1 MKNELDGRAVQCP
14 SCSERF
20 VLELGASLAV
30 RTSAS
35 SSQSLVDEALV
46 ETSESTGSTARPE
59 SHANSALV
67 TNHAGITLSVTNNG
81 NSDTTVSLLGR
92 FEIKAVLGQGA
103 FGRVYRAYDPQ
114 LDRMLALK
122 VPLFSQEE
130 QQKAARFQAEA
141 KAAGRLRHPNIVPT
155 FDSGR
160 IGDQFYIA
168 SQFIEGDSLSARMK
182 KGKVDFKQAAKWTAS
197 LARALAYAHEM
208 GIVHRD
214 VKPQNVMLDAREEPQ
229 LMDFGLA
236 KRVNEDS
243 NMTTEGAL
251 LGTPAYMAPEQAR
264 GDTNKVGPLSD
275 QYAVGAILYELL
287 AGRRAFDGPPHAV
300 LAQILTKE
308 PESLLSID
316 SSIPKDLSAIA
327 QKAMN
332 KEASGR
338 YLSCGELAEDLERWL
353 RGETTLARPATV
365 LEQAIRWRQRNPVLA
380 VLIGALIGVISFA
393 ISGIS
398 IALWSAN
405 TARNSAQSALKDA
418 ENERARADEKAQ
430 EAINAL
436 SNAETERIRADG
448 KAKEAEESLKI
459 ADTERKQA
467 AVKSKLAEAQATLAF
482 QQKQLAESETRK
494 ADEAFRKIAEVSYQP
509 LIERAHTEYWNGNLE
524 LAKTSFSNA
533 NKRFGDWE
541 WDYVNRLLNPRST
554 KVPGTAHYNWIQY
567 SPDGKKLICA
577 ETNHTVGGQYK
588 NGEGFVV
595 LTSPVE
601 GGLIRRIQV
610 HPPASVG
617 SSYALNCIFDE
628 SSELV
633 LSAGIRSGT
642 DSEREL
648 TLTNVN
654 SGAVISRSTIPG
666 HWQEPRIIP
675 WPSFNEG
682 LVKDGWTYYLYSIS
696 SDRKLLLNKTPVP
709 QGPGPIAP
717 GFLAMHDSFVVS
729 RVDNGLNIEDRSPK
743 ARGKKIARIPHLGLP
758 LSIET
763 SRLGDIIVVED
774 ANSLTKIRISK
785 ATVETVQVE
794 RKAAKSLAMSGDGKF
809 VAIGTIDGGIRVFE
823 TSEMSVIADIRIHK
837 RSTAKI
843 CFSPDGKTIASTDGE
858 EVYLTPFPESNRT
871 SPLQTKEAKIT
882 EVAFHDGDA
891 ETTEQRIAVL
901 TSDEQ
906 LRIGPVASVLDSK
919 PQRFPSISRLSIKQ
933 DGRSICGVNDKEM
946 IAKVFAVDVPANE
959 MATIQLPQLESSN
972 TGGKAIIGFD
982 WNADTKHFAF
992 TSDEIAA
999 LRFDGTE
1006 LWRKVCSNPY
1016 APVFSKS
1023 GKALAYDRI
1032 LNVVSTE
1039 NGAAISEGSTFV
1051 NPRGFSHNQS
1061 LFAGVFGVDETSRKV
1076 AVRSLDPKSPGASML
1091 VGHTD
1096 KITQLQFSPN
1106 DQRIFTGSKDGTVRV
1121 WDAKTGSQL
1130 LTLCSF
1136 GEPVG
1141 GLDVSASG
1149 KRVVSF
1155 SEKGQIR
1162 VFETE

>member
-1 MKNELDGRAVQCP
+1 MKNELDGRAVKCP

-30 RTSAS
+30 QTSAS
-35 SSQSLVDEALV
+35 SSQSLVDEALI

-59 SHANSALV
+59 SPASSALE
-67 TNHAGITLSVTNNG
+67 TNQSRITSSITNDG
-81 NSDTTVSLLGR
+81 NLDTTVSFLGR

-168 SQFIEGDSLSARMK
+168 SQFIEGDSLSARIK

-214 VKPQNVMLDAREEPQ
+214 VKPQNVMLDEREEPQ

-332 KEASGR
+332 KEASRR

-353 RGETTLARPATV
+353 RGETTIARPATV
-365 LEQAIRWRQRNPVLA
+365 LEQVLRWRQRNPVLA
-380 VLIGALIGVISFA
+380 VLIGALASVITIA
-393 ISGIS
+393 IFGIS

-405 TARNSAQSALKDA
+405 TARNSAQLALKDA
-418 ENERARADEKAQ
+418 ENERTRADEKAQ
-430 EAINAL
+430 EAIKAL
-436 SNAETERIRADG
+436 SDAEAERKRADG
-448 KAKEAEESLKI
+448 KANEAEESLKT
-459 ADTERKQA
+459 ANLERKRA
-467 AVKSKLAEAQATLAF
+467 DEKSKLAEAQATLAF

-494 ADEAFRKIAEVSYQP
+494 ADEALRKIAEVTYQP

-554 KVPGTAHYNWIQY
+554 KVPGTAGYSWIQF
-567 SPDGKKLICA
+567 SPDGKKLVCA
-577 ETNHTVGGQYK
+577 ETHHTVGGQYK
-588 NGEGFVV
+588 NGEGYLVII
-595 LTSPVE
+595 SPAD

-610 HPPASVG
+610 NPPASIY
-617 SSYALNCIFDE
+617 SSYVENCIFDE
-628 SSELV
+628 SNELV
-633 LSAGIRSGT
+633 LSVGRKEGP
-642 DSEREL
+642 DPEREL

-654 SGAVISRSTIPG
+654 SGEVISRLAIPRNS
-666 HWQEPRIIP
+666 QEMIIP

-682 LVKDGWTYYLYSIS
+682 LIKEGSTYYGYSIS
-696 SDRKLLLNKTPVP
+696 SDRKLVLNKAPVP
-709 QGPGPIAP
+709 QGPEPIAP
-717 GFLAMHDSFVVS
+717 GFFAMQDGFVFS
-729 RVDNGLNIEDRSPK
+729 RVDKGLNIEDRSPK
-743 ARGKKIARIPHLGLP
+743 ARGKKIARFPIAQLP
-758 LSIET
+758 LSIST
-763 SRLGDIIVVED
+763 SRAGDIVVLED

-785 ATVETVQVE
+785 STVETVPVE
-794 RKAAKSLAMSGDGKF
+794 RKATKTLAMSRDGRF

-823 TSEMSVIADIRIHK
+823 TSEMSVMADIRIHK

-858 EVYLTPFPESNRT
+858 EIYLTPFPESNRT
-871 SPLQTKEAKIT
+871 STLQTNEGKIT

-891 ETTEQRIAVL
+891 ETKEQRIVVL

-919 PQRFPSISRLSIKQ
+919 PQRFPGISRVSVKQ
-933 DGRSICGVNDKEM
+933 DGKSFCGVDDKEM
-946 IAKVFAVDVPANE
+946 IAKIFAVNLPASE
-959 MATIQLPQLESSN
+959 ISTIQLPRLESSN
-972 TGGKAIIGFD
+972 TGKPIIGFD
-982 WNADTKHFAF
+982 WNVETKYFVF
-992 TSDEIAA
+992 TSDEIAVV
-999 LRFDGTE
+999 RFDGTE

-1016 APVFSKS
+1016 TPVFSKS
-1023 GKALAYDRI
+1023 GKTLAYDRI
-1032 LNVVSTE
+1032 VNVVSTD

-1076 AVRSLDPKSPGASML
+1076 AVRSVDPKSQVASLL

-1096 KITQLQFSPN
+1096 KVTQLQFSPN

-1149 KRVVSF
+1149 KRVVAF